1 MTLLLTLVGCCFLA
15 LTNAEADAGIE
26 PFTAFGI
33 TEEVA
38 DDKSY
43 LVGDSADYVE
53 ILREER
59 SQSGFKRLNSVYQP
73 QASTYQPYQPYQPA
87 APAYQQAATPYQPAA
102 PAYQPEAPAY
112 QPAALADQVALPD
125 PSVAPAGVQEDVAI
139 PTTPAPTFKELYGFD
154 LAEKTREDTKVMT
167 QFILTI
173 AQNEDTLPL
182 VNELI
187 KTNPCVSDLEG
198 MIALI
203 EHYGKIVEDAG
214 PELENMFLSLQSL
227 RY

>member
-1 MTLLLTLVGCCFLA
+1 MTLLLTLVGFCLLVLA
-15 LTNAEADAGIE
+15 NADAEA
-26 PFTAFGI
+26 
-33 TEEVA
+33 
-38 DDKSY
+38 
-43 LVGDSADYVE
+43 
-53 ILREER
+53 
-59 SQSGFKRLNSVYQP
+59 QSTF
-73 QASTYQPYQPYQPA
+73 YQPYQPS
-87 APAYQQAATPYQPAA
+87 A
-102 PAYQPEAPAY
+102 PAYQPYVPAY
-112 QPAALADQVALPD
+112 QPSAPSAPSINEVQSVLP
-125 PSVAPAGVQEDVAI
+125 AEVQEDVAI

-227 RY
+227 RYCNI